1 MYGWQDPCTQGAF
14 GTRDNGVT
22 FQSFLNMGP
31 KLQSHSDSISI
42 DFTDP
47 DRKTILSGGH
57 EQKVSG
63 GEGLFLSTT
72 GGADFDEIMNRL
84 PTDVGF
90 CTLALVLDA
99 QNLLVGCPAS
109 WSGNPGAIVRSGDGG
124 TTWTKVHTAG
134 VSTAWGA
141 HPLWA
146 KDGAIYWPAE
156 NSGLL
161 KSTDQGKTWS
171 AISGARNIK
180 HAPLELP
187 DGRILSATA
196 SQIVVTADGG
206 STWTPAGPAL
216 PAEGGFAY
224 SIMAKTL
231 FVWKGGCKTAG
242 WDYTK

>member
-1 MYGWQDPCTQGAF
+1 VSFQGF
-14 GTRDNGVT
+14 T
-22 FQSFLNMGP
+22 NMGVEM
-31 KLQSHSDSISI
+31 QSHNDSVSV

-47 DRKTILSGGH
+47 DRNTLLAGGH

-63 GEGLFLSTT
+63 GQGLFLSTDR
-72 GGADFDEIMNRL
+72 GANFDDIMTRL

-90 CTLALVLDA
+90 CTLALVLDS

-124 TTWTKVHTAG
+124 TTWTKVYTSG

-146 KDGAIYWPAE
+146 KDGGIYWPAE

-171 AISGARNIK
+171 PISGASNIK
-180 HAPLELP
+180 QAPLELP

-206 STWTPAGPAL
+206 NTWTPAGPAL
-216 PAEGGFAY
+216 PQEGGFAY